1 MSNSSTMIPF
11 WTNNPSILF
20 DKKHIME
27 LWPMNEM
34 AYEQKLNAITRI
46 VLVISLLGFLVT
58 SSLKI
63 LGSGIIAIFM
73 IFLLYKFRKQRIV
86 NALTEKEGFKG
97 QNEGEGQQT
106 PVTISDP
113 ETLTHFL
120 KEDFKEGNKKNPF
133 SNVLMTEYL
142 DDPLRR
148 SAPPSFNP
156 DVEEGITKNVK
167 RSVQMM
173 NPGIK
178 NTNKQLFSSLTDQ
191 FDLDQSNRVFFSNPN
206 TRIPNDQG
214 AYAKFLYGDMPS
226 AKEDTD
232 EGKMQA
238 LKDNYRYIL
247 Y

>member
-1 MSNSSTMIPF
+1 MIPF
-11 WTNNPSILF
+11 WTNNPAILF
-20 DKKHIME
+20 DKKHITEM
-27 LWPMNEM
+27 WPMDEM
-34 AYEQKLNAITRI
+34 IYEQKLNAITRI
-46 VLVISLLGFLVT
+46 VLIMTLLGFLMS

-63 LGSGIIAIFM
+63 LFSGIIAILL
-73 IFLLYKFRKQRIV
+73 IFLLYKFRKQRVIHSLV
-86 NALTEKEGFKG
+86 EKEGF
-97 QNEGEGQQT
+97 QSQ
-106 PVTISDP
+106 PAPITISDP
-113 ETLTHFL
+113 ETLTKFL

-133 SNVLMTEYL
+133 GNVLMTEYL

-148 SAPPSFNP
+148 PAPPSFNP
-156 DVEEGITKNVK
+156 DIEENITKNVK

-178 NTNKQLFSSLTDQ
+178 NSNKQLFSSLTDK